1 MNAMS
6 SALATAIE
14 HAYRVFSACPPP
26 AGLLDVCTRCCVD
39 PEVELQMRTL
49 PLRQLGREHFLDY
62 NFSAKSEAQ
71 PAAEIQSAPFPTG

>member
-14 HAYRVFSACPPP
+14 HAYRVFSAYPPP
-26 AGLLDVCTRCCVD
+26 AGTLDVCTRCCVD
-39 PEVELQMRTL
+39 PEMELQMRTL
-49 PLRQLGREHFLDY
+49 PLRPLGREHFLDY